1 MSKTADSNNNVLIT
15 GASGLI
21 GSALVPFLEA
31 QGYIVHALQR
41 TPDSMRPYWNIEKQE
56 IHLNGC
62 PTPNI
67 IIHLAGENIAS
78 SRWTTKTK
86 EKITNSR
93 IQSTQLLVDF
103 INNSATPPSLFICAS
118 AIGFYGDRGQQ
129 PVDEGTSK
137 GKDFVSELADRWE
150 LTCQQITSPKT
161 RIVNL
166 RTGIVLNN
174 KEGALAKM
182 LPAFNMGFGGKI
194 DSGKQVMSWIDLKDQ
209 LNGILFIIEQSKLV
223 GPINLVSPH
232 PVNNK
237 TFSIILANI
246 LKRPCILPLPA
257 FLITLL
263 FGQMGKELLLSSTN
277 VRPTKLL
284 KAGFKFEYELLE
296 DSLKHQLK

>member
-1 MSKTADSNNNVLIT
+1 MSKAADSNNHVLIT

-21 GSALVPFLEA
+21 GSSLVPFLQA
-31 QGYIVHALQR
+31 QGYIVHTLQR
-41 TPDSMRPYWNIEKQE
+41 TPDPTLPYWNIEKQQ
-56 IHLNGC
+56 IQLNGC

-67 IIHLAGENIAS
+67 IIHLAGENIAK
-78 SRWTTKTK
+78 SRWTIKSK

-103 INNSATPPSLFICAS
+103 INNSKTPPALFICAS

-137 GKDFVSELADRWE
+137 GKDFVSELAEKWE
-150 LTCQQITSPKT
+150 LTCQQVRSPKT

-166 RTGIVLNN
+166 RTGIVLN
-174 KEGALAKM
+174 KTEGALAKM
-182 LPAFNMGFGGKI
+182 LPAFKMGLGGRI
-194 DSGKQVMSWIDLKDQ
+194 GTGKQVMSWIDLKDE
-209 LNGILFIIEQSKLV
+209 LNAILFIIKQSNLT
-223 GPINLVSPH
+223 GPVNLVSPH

-237 TFSIILANI
+237 TFSIMLANI
-246 LKRPCILPLPA
+246 LKRPCILPLPESIIK
-257 FLITLL
+257 FL

-296 DSLKHQLK
+296 ESLKHQLR